1 MCSLRTVITQA
12 AIMENIYSHVERPV
26 ILVPGAGRQAPA
38 PLFLIEGSALNRAG
52 TRQSTC
58 PARRSGR

>member
-26 ILVPGAGRQAPA
+26 ILVPGAGRRAPGAGRRRRCSSLRA
-38 PLFLIEGSALNRAG
+38 PR
-52 TRQSTC
+52 
-58 PARRSGR
+58 

>member
-38 PLFLIEGSALNRAG
+38 PLFLIEIVP
-52 TRQSTC
+52 T
-58 PARRSGR
+58 